1 MHRVRTWAR
10 AKAHGPAP
18 LVRPNL
24 RASES
29 RRGTITEAETGR
41 HGSVVSGQVDGKPPV
56 FPAGGETQVKK
67 PSVLA
72 RFYSC
77 ARGIL
82 FCSILNVGLVFVPV
96 AFAVHFASMPAGVVF
111 AMNAIAIIPVAGL
124 LSHATESIAGRCGDT
139 VAALMNVTFGN
150 AVELIIFIIALV
162 KNEIRI
168 VQASLVG
175 SMLVNLLLIL
185 GMCFIWGGLR
195 YREQIYNSTVTQ
207 MSACLLTLSVL
218 SLMLPTAFH
227 ATFKNEKEA
236 DSKVLPLSRG
246 TSLILLLVYFLY
258 LLFQLQSHSYLYA
271 PTPRHVIEREAAPGP
286 AAHYFNSRRNSSSSP
301 PRTRDE
307 DSRQAPQAV
316 SNDDGGTAWRQENS
330 RGVTTTEHSTAERTA
345 AVTDGTLHQTQ
356 ELTPANHPDTDTFAV
371 NDARGPGQQG
381 ETEDVDPLQGRDQ
394 HSGTNEQ
401 HVGFSLAGHLEAQ
414 RDTAPRTAPFLLRS
428 LRPISTAV
436 ASMLENPNI
445 EARQPSDGAQGQSLR
460 RAQSMPAG
468 TRRGTMP
475 GLPAVVP
482 IVVDS
487 IPGSPRNSEEKPEAP
502 VAQKEPE
509 VEAMSQKA
517 AIILLLCSTGL
528 VALFAEFM
536 VDSIDAIVAR
546 DANATTGISE
556 AFIGLVL
563 IPIVGNAAE
572 HITSVSV
579 ALKNKMD
586 LALGVALGSSIQIAL
601 FVTPVVVILGWILD
615 RDMSLYFT
623 LFETVCMFVSTFIV
637 NFLVKD
643 GRSNY
648 LEGALLASAYLIIAV
663 AAFYLPNPRLASS
676 VG

>member
-1 MHRVRTWAR
+1 
-10 AKAHGPAP
+10 
-18 LVRPNL
+18 
-24 RASES
+24 
-29 RRGTITEAETGR
+29 
-41 HGSVVSGQVDGKPPV
+41 
-56 FPAGGETQVKK
+56 
-67 PSVLA
+67 
-72 RFYSC
+72 
-77 ARGIL
+77 
-82 FCSILNVGLVFVPV
+82 
-96 AFAVHFASMPAGVVF
+96 MPAGVVF

-150 AVELIIFIIALV
+150 AVELIIFVIALV

-175 SMLVNLLLIL
+175 SMLVNLLLII

-195 YREQIYNSTVTQ
+195 YREQLYNSTVTQ

-227 ATFKNEKEA
+227 ATFKNVKEA

-246 TSLILLLVYFLY
+246 TSIILLLIYFLY
-258 LLFQLQSHSYLYA
+258 LTFQLQSHSYLYA
-271 PTPRHVIEREAAPGP
+271 PTPRHVIERATVPGP

-301 PRTRDE
+301 PGTRDE
-307 DSRQAPQAV
+307 NSRQAPQAV
-316 SNDDGGTAWRQENS
+316 LNEDGGTAGRQENS
-330 RGVTTTEHSTAERTA
+330 RGVTTTGHSAAKRTA
-345 AVTDGTLHQTQ
+345 AVTDDTRHQTQ
-356 ELTPANHPDTDTFAV
+356 ELTPANHPIADTFAV

-381 ETEDVDPLQGRDQ
+381 ETENVDPLQGRDQ
-394 HSGTNEQ
+394 HSGTNEH
-401 HVGFSLAGHLEAQ
+401 HVGFSLASDLEAQ
-414 RDTAPRTAPFLLRS
+414 QDTTPRTAPFLLRS

-436 ASMLENPNI
+436 ASILEHPN
-445 EARQPSDGAQGQSLR
+445 EAEQPESGAQALR
-460 RAQSMPAG
+460 RVHSMPAG
-468 TRRGTMP
+468 TRRGTWP
-475 GLPAVVP
+475 EIPAVVP

-487 IPGSPRNSEEKPEAP
+487 LPGSPRNSEEKPKAQEA
-502 VAQKEPE
+502 QEEPE
-509 VEAMSQKA
+509 VEVMSQKA
-517 AIILLLCSTGL
+517 AIILLLTSTGL

-601 FVTPVVVILGWILD
+601 FVTPVVVILGWIMD

-637 NFLVKD
+637 NFLVRD

-648 LEGALLASAYLIIAV
+648 LEGALLASAYLIISV

>member
-1 MHRVRTWAR
+1 RIRTWER

-18 LVRPNL
+18 LVRTRSDATPIL
-24 RASES
+24 RASGS
-29 RRGTITEAETGR
+29 RRGTITTAETGR
-41 HGSVVSGQVDGKPPV
+41 HGSVVSGQ
-56 FPAGGETQVKK
+56 TQAKK
-67 PSVLA
+67 PSALA

-77 ARGIL
+77 AKGIL
-82 FCSILNVGLVFVPV
+82 FSSFLNIALVFVPV
-96 AFAVHFASMPAGVVF
+96 AFAVHFTSMPAGVVF
-111 AMNAIAIIPVAGL
+111 GMNAVAIIPLAGL
-124 LSHATESIAGRCGDT
+124 LSHATESVAGRCGDT

-175 SMLVNLLLIL
+175 SILVNLLLIL

-227 ATFKNEKEA
+227 ATFKNVKEA

-246 TSLILLLVYFLY
+246 TSVILLLVYFLY
-258 LLFQLQSHSYLYA
+258 LIFQLQSHSYLYA
-271 PTPRHVIEREAAPGP
+271 PTPRHVIEQATAPGP
-286 AAHYFNSRRNSSSSP
+286 VAHYFNSRRNSSSS
-301 PRTRDE
+301 RDE
-307 DSRQAPQAV
+307 NSRQAPQAM
-316 SNDDGGTAWRQENS
+316 SNEDGGTAGRQENS
-330 RGVTTTEHSTAERTA
+330 RGVTTTEHSAAERTT
-345 AVTDGTLHQTQ
+345 AVTDDTLHQTQ
-356 ELTPANHPDTDTFAV
+356 ELKPTNHPETDTFAV

-381 ETEDVDPLQGRDQ
+381 ETNDVETLQGRDQ
-394 HSGTNEQ
+394 NSGTNE
-401 HVGFSLAGHLEAQ
+401 HHGSSLASDLEAQ

-436 ASMLENPNI
+436 ASMLENTN
-445 EARQPSDGAQGQSLR
+445 EAEQPENGPQGQSLR
-460 RAQSMPAG
+460 RVQSMPVA
-468 TRRGTMP
+468 TRRRTLP
-475 GLPAVVP
+475 GLLLPELPAIVP

-487 IPGSPRNSEEKPEAP
+487 IPGTPVNSEEKPEA
-502 VAQKEPE
+502 QETPE

-517 AIILLLCSTGL
+517 AIILLLASTGL
-528 VALFAEFM
+528 VALCAEFM

-546 DANATTGISE
+546 DADATTGISE
-556 AFIGLVL
+556 AFIGLIL
-563 IPIVGNAAE
+563 LPIVGNAAE

-601 FVTPVVVILGWILD
+601 FVTPVVVILGWIMD

-623 LFETVCMFVSTFIV
+623 LFETVCMSVSTFIV

>member
-1 MHRVRTWAR
+1 MHRVRTWAN

-18 LVRPNL
+18 LVRHRPDATPSL
-24 RASES
+24 RASIS
-29 RRGTITEAETGR
+29 RRGTLTIAEPDR
-41 HGSVVSGQVDGKPPV
+41 RRSVAGQVQGE
-56 FPAGGETQVKK
+56 PALAADEGTQVKK
-67 PSVLA
+67 PSALA
-72 RFYSC
+72 RFYAC
-77 ARGIL
+77 IKGIL
-82 FCSILNVGLVFVPV
+82 FSSFLNIALVFVPV
-96 AFAVHFASMPAGVVF
+96 AFAVHFASMPAGVIF
-111 AMNAIAIIPVAGL
+111 AMNAIAIIPLAGL
-124 LSHATESIAGRCGDT
+124 LSHATESVAGRCGDT

-175 SMLVNLLLIL
+175 SVLVDLLLIL

-195 YREQIYNSTVTQ
+195 YREQVYNSTVTQ

-218 SLMLPTAFH
+218 SLILPTAFH
-227 ATFKNEKEA
+227 ATFKNENQA
-236 DSKVLPLSRG
+236 DSRILPLSRG
-246 TSLILLLVYFLY
+246 TSVILLLIYFLY
-258 LLFQLQSHSYLYA
+258 LIFQLQSHSYLYA
-271 PTPRHVIEREAAPGP
+271 PMPRHIIEQVAAPGP

-301 PRTRDE
+301 PRSRDH
-307 DSRQAPQAV
+307 SQQAPQTR
-316 SNDDGGTAWRQENS
+316 SNQDGATVERQENS
-330 RGVTTTEHSTAERTA
+330 RGVTTTEHSAAEGAT

-356 ELTPANHPDTDTFAV
+356 ELNPASQPDNDTSAV
-371 NDARGPGQQG
+371 NDARRSGQQG
-381 ETEDVDPLQGRDQ
+381 ATEDAGPSQGRDQ
-394 HSGTNEQ
+394 NSGTNE
-401 HVGFSLAGHLEAQ
+401 HRVGFNLASDLEAQ
-414 RDTAPRTAPFLLRS
+414 RDTTPRTAPFLLRS
-428 LRPISTAV
+428 LRPISA
-436 ASMLENPNI
+436 MLDNPSAA
-445 EARQPSDGAQGQSLR
+445 EQPEHGPQGQSIR
-460 RAQSMPAG
+460 RVQSMP
-468 TRRGTMP
+468 TRGRRTTLGEV
-475 GLPAVVP
+475 PAVVP
-482 IVVDS
+482 IMVDS
-487 IPGSPRNSEEKPEAP
+487 IPASPRNSEEKTETQE
-502 VAQKEPE
+502 VPE

-517 AIILLLCSTGL
+517 AIILLLTSTAL
-528 VALFAEFM
+528 VALCAEFM

-546 DANATTGISE
+546 DADATSGISE

-601 FVTPVVVILGWILD
+601 FVTPVVVILGWIMD

-637 NFLVKD
+637 NFLVRD